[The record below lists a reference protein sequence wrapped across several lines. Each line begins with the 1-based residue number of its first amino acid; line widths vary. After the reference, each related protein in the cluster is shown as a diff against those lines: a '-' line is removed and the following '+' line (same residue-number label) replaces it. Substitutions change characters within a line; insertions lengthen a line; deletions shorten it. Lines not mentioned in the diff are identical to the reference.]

1 MIASRAALPTGEP
14 LTVQERAVL
23 EEVVDVLACDVE
35 GASTRLEGGV
45 KWADERVSE
54 GRRGVVEG
62 WAGDE
67 GGTAGRGC
75 FTLYTYCASS
85 P

>member
-35 GASTRLEGGV
+35 GARALALREESSGQM
-45 KWADERVSE
+45 SE
-54 GRRGVVEG
+54 
-62 WAGDE
+62 
-67 GGTAGRGC
+67 
-75 FTLYTYCASS
+75 
-85 P
+85 